1 VAGFGCG
8 AEYLA
13 PEPRMDAHEN
23 RRTTPHGRMLG
34 VERLGA
40 GWTIAAATALG
51 NRPAQVAQM
60 A

>member
-1 VAGFGCG
+1 
-8 AEYLA
+8 
-13 PEPRMDAHEN
+13 MDAHEN